1 MGQVRHGSATT
12 THAVR
17 AAIQRSQASLS
28 QLSREFG
35 INPKT
40 VAKWRKR
47 ATVEDMKT
55 GPTEPRFTVLTEA
68 EEAMVVAFRRHTLL
82 PLDDCLY
89 ALQSSIPHLSGQPCT
104 GACNDMTSRDCR
116 MSRATS
122 PSARSSSGIPS
133 GSST

>member
-28 QLSREFG
+28 ALSRELG

-47 ATVEDMKT
+47 ATVEDLKT
-55 GPTEPRFTVLTEA
+55 G
-68 EEAMVVAFRRHTLL
+68 
-82 PLDDCLY
+82 
-89 ALQSSIPHLSGQPCT
+89 LSGFPCVCGRLNIT
-104 GACNDMTSRDCR
+104 
-116 MSRATS
+116 
-122 PSARSSSGIPS
+122 PPWP
-133 GSST
+133 

>member
-17 AAIQRSQASLS
+17 AAIERSQASLS
-28 QLSREFG
+28 QLSRERG

-55 GPTEPRFTVLTEA
+55 GP
-68 EEAMVVAFRRHTLL
+68 
-82 PLDDCLY
+82 
-89 ALQSSIPHLSGQPCT
+89 SSQQ
-104 GACNDMTSRDCR
+104 
-116 MSRATS
+116 
-122 PSARSSSGIPS
+122 
-133 GSST
+133 